1 MQLFNLKSNGCEFL
15 VMDSQKI
22 HNSNLNESYVSSIS
36 NKFIDRIYEA
46 TVFIFKLNLKVSM
59 TSNWNKQYTVK
70 THLGSMTKIGA
81 YVMGYDIGQIN
92 AEEIEDIKNYYVRL
106 I

>member
-15 VMDSQKI
+15 VMDSKKI

-46 TVFIFKLNLKVSM
+46 TVFIF
-59 TSNWNKQYTVK
+59 
-70 THLGSMTKIGA
+70 
-81 YVMGYDIGQIN
+81 
-92 AEEIEDIKNYYVRL
+92 
-106 I
+106 